1 MYEAAKDAAKIL
13 KEAGKIEE
21 YQKILDLLEKL
32 LEMQN
37 KIIELEKE
45 NVNLKGK
52 FEIKE
57 KLIYKNNSYWN
68 GEDGPFCSRCF
79 EKNKELLRMHPTFL
93 GSNAAK
99 CPECETIVNFTGIKN
114 SHSATVRAARFNYL

>member
-1 MYEAAKDAAKIL
+1 MYEAAKDAANIL

-21 YQKILDLLEKL
+21 YQKILDLLAKL

-45 NVNLKGK
+45 NKSLNEK

-57 KLIYKNNSYWN
+57 KLAYKNNCYWN

-79 EKNKELLRMHPTFL
+79 EKNKDLIRMHH
-93 GSNAAK
+93 GVGDNYAH
-99 CPECETIVNFTGIKN
+99 CPECKAGVNFSGREHKFPNTYEN
-114 SHSATVRAARFNYL
+114 